1 MQINPISL
9 ESLAMNQRIMK
20 MSDLNL
26 NQSEIESEYDF
37 KNGVR
42 GKYARQYAEGTNIV
56 VLSPEIA
63 RHFPTSES
71 VNDALRNLLEL
82 AKKLSP
88 VHQRRALKV
97 FLN

>member
-1 MQINPISL
+1 
-9 ESLAMNQRIMK
+9 MK
-20 MSDLNL
+20 MPDLNL
-26 NQSEIESEYDF
+26 NHPEMESEYSF

-63 RHFPTSES
+63 RYFPTSES

-82 AKKLSP
+82 AKKLPLQSTN
-88 VHQRRALKV
+88 AEL
-97 FLN
+97 

>member
-56 VLSPEIA
+56 VLDPEVA
-63 RHFPTSES
+63 KLFPDSQA
-71 VNDALRNLLEL
+71 VNDALKTLMRVVGHNKALLRTRK
-82 AKKLSP
+82 A
-88 VHQRRALKV
+88 RRKA
-97 FLN
+97 

>member
-1 MQINPISL
+1 
-9 ESLAMNQRIMK
+9 MK
-20 MSDLNL
+20 MPDLNL

-42 GKYARQYAEGTNIV
+42 GKYARKYAEGTYIV

-82 AKKLSP
+82 AKKLSL
-88 VHQRRALKV
+88 QSTNAEL
-97 FLN
+97 